1 MEKKSCCCAGEAET
15 VNVNMETT
23 GVTGAEA
30 TANTVTAETETPSDD
45 AVCHCRHKH
54 RTEKE
59 EKDLLTRLNRIE
71 GQVRGIKA
79 MVQDERYC
87 PDILVQVSAVQSALN
102 GFCKVLLSNH
112 IKTCVVEDIKNGN
125 EETAVAE
132 LCETIKKTAFKVTR
146 VGQLVAQEASKRLN
160 IPFGIIDLSLAPTP
174 AIGDSVADILCEIGL
189 EYAGAPGTTAAL
201 AMLNDQVKK
210 GGVMAS
216 SYVGGLSGAFIPVSE
231 DQGMI
236 DSVQA
241 GAITLEKLEA
251 MTCVCSV
258 GLDMIAIP
266 GDTKATTI
274 SGMIAD
280 EMALGMVN
288 QKTTA
293 ARLIPVI
300 GKGVGDTVE
309 FGGLFGY
316 APIMPVNKYS
326 CDDFINRTGRIPAP
340 IHSFKN

>member
-125 EETAVAE
+125 EETDCSGTLRDDQEDDVEMGGNNEIEIYKVLPGNVLIITAVVLYIKHLLYPYDFREKFPYDDPPPKFFGSFSLGE
-132 LCETIKKTAFKVTR
+132 LVQYIIQILTLPIIGFAMIPLQFLGKV
-146 VGQLVAQEASKRLN
+146 VDVIL
-160 IPFGIIDLSLAPTP
+160 II
-174 AIGDSVADILCEIGL
+174 
-189 EYAGAPGTTAAL
+189 Y
-201 AMLNDQVKK
+201 
-210 GGVMAS
+210 
-216 SYVGGLSGAFIPVSE
+216 
-231 DQGMI
+231 
-236 DSVQA
+236 
-241 GAITLEKLEA
+241 
-251 MTCVCSV
+251 
-258 GLDMIAIP
+258 
-266 GDTKATTI
+266 
-274 SGMIAD
+274 
-280 EMALGMVN
+280 
-288 QKTTA
+288 
-293 ARLIPVI
+293 
-300 GKGVGDTVE
+300 
-309 FGGLFGY
+309 
-316 APIMPVNKYS
+316 
-326 CDDFINRTGRIPAP
+326 
-340 IHSFKN
+340 